1 MKVISAANYTSRT
14 VVRVCLNPDAPE
26 WLHVIGDVEKD
37 IAGDPV
43 LGPDGVP
50 IIIQRVTPPP
60 GHNGQT
66 CHNCRYNWVVR
77 ELVFDGAEYASKSA
91 DELWELVCL
100 ACRPGLVPEV
110 ITDLIGR
117 SD

>member
-1 MKVISAANYTSRT
+1 MKIINATNYDSRT

-26 WLHVIGDVEKD
+26 WLHVVGDVEKD
-37 IAGDPV
+37 LAGEPMV
-43 LGPDGVP
+43 GIDGEP
-50 IIIQRVTPPP
+50 SIIRSSMPPP
-60 GHNGQT
+60 DHTGET

-77 ELVFDGAEYASKSA
+77 ELVFDGAEYADKSA

-100 ACRPGLVPEV
+100 ACQPAAVPEV
-110 ITDLIGR
+110 ITDLVGR